1 MLELRHLG
9 VLPGVRMHEKHISS
23 WYICDNY
30 SYGPTILYHVI
41 LHGKSVMKYCQLKFH
56 SFFFKEKNL
65 PHEKIMNFWKY
76 KINPKLFIT
85 VSFYFIFLKS
95 TSTFLH
101 LLKLMFKMVLNILF
115 FRFFFILDVDKQ
127 VLQYLL
133 YQYLHILVD
142 LTLLP
147 SLIPG
152 VENSVYLYHYNSQE
166 INGIQISYVHLLS
179 LQY

>member
-1 MLELRHLG
+1 
-9 VLPGVRMHEKHISS
+9 
-23 WYICDNY
+23 
-30 SYGPTILYHVI
+30 
-41 LHGKSVMKYCQLKFH
+41 
-56 SFFFKEKNL
+56 
-65 PHEKIMNFWKY
+65 MNFWKY